1 MKKLISMI
9 IVLVIIAGALT
20 IGNCLGWGKGNG
32 NGSGDGT
39 GNGNGNG
46 NGTGQETVAAG
57 EDVSGSETEDKYCG
71 AIYAITVAENDY
83 FYDNNRM
90 ELDDIEKMLK
100 ESEGEKIVEIKED
113 KASIKAYNK
122 LVELLEGLKVDY
134 VEK

>member
-39 GNGNGNG
+39 GNV

-57 EDVSGSETEDKYCG
+57 EDVSGSETEDKYNG
-71 AIYAITVAENDY
+71 AVYAITVAENDY

-90 ELDDIEKMLK
+90 ALEDIEKMLK

-122 LVELLEGLKVDY
+122 LVELLEGLEVDY

>member
-32 NGSGDGT
+32 NGSGNGT
-39 GNGNGNG
+39 GNG

-57 EDVSGSETEDKYCG
+57 EDVSGSETEDKYNG
-71 AIYAITVAENDY
+71 AVYAITVAENDY

-90 ELDDIEKMLK
+90 ALDDIEKMLK

>member
-39 GNGNGNG
+39 GNGNG
-46 NGTGQETVAAG
+46 TGQETVAAG
-57 EDVSGSETEDKYCG
+57 EDVSGSETEDKYNG
-71 AIYAITVAENDY
+71 AVYAITVAENDY

-90 ELDDIEKMLK
+90 ALEDIEKMLK

>member
-39 GNGNGNG
+39 GNGNG
-46 NGTGQETVAAG
+46 TGQETVAAG
-57 EDVSGSETEDKYCG
+57 EDVSGSETEDKYNG
-71 AIYAITVAENDY
+71 AVYAITVAENDY

-90 ELDDIEKMLK
+90 ALEDIEKMLK
-100 ESEGEKIVEIKED
+100 ETKGEKIVEIKED

-122 LVELLEGLKVDY
+122 LVELLEELKVDY

>member
-39 GNGNGNG
+39 GNGNG
-46 NGTGQETVAAG
+46 TGQETVAAV
-57 EDVSGSETEDKYCG
+57 EDVSGSETEDKYNG
-71 AIYAITVAENDY
+71 AVYAITVAENDY

-90 ELDDIEKMLK
+90 ALEDIEKMLK
-100 ESEGEKIVEIKED
+100 ESKGEKIVEIKED

>member
-20 IGNCLGWGKGNG
+20 IGNCLGWGKGSG
-32 NGSGDGT
+32 NGSGD
-39 GNGNGNG
+39 GNGNG
-46 NGTGQETVAAG
+46 NGTGQETAATG
-57 EDVSGSETEDKYCG
+57 EDSTDKNVEDDYKG
-71 AIYAITVAENDY
+71 AVYAITVSENDY

>member
-9 IVLVIIAGALT
+9 IVLVIIAVALT

-39 GNGNGNG
+39 GNGNG
-46 NGTGQETVAAG
+46 TGQETVAAG
-57 EDVSGSETEDKYCG
+57 EDVSGSETEDKYNG
-71 AIYAITVAENDY
+71 AVYAITVSENDY

-90 ELDDIEKMLK
+90 ALEDIEKMLK

>member
-39 GNGNGNG
+39 GNGNG
-46 NGTGQETVAAG
+46 TGQETVAAG
-57 EDVSGSETEDKYCG
+57 EDVSGSETEDRYNG
-71 AIYAITVAENDY
+71 AVYAITVAENDY

-90 ELDDIEKMLK
+90 ALEDIEKMLK

>member
-1 MKKLISMI
+1 MKKLIGMI

-32 NGSGDGT
+32 NGSGDGS
-39 GNGNGNG
+39 GNG

-57 EDVSGSETEDKYCG
+57 EDVSGSETEDKYNG
-71 AIYAITVAENDY
+71 AVYAITVAENDY

-90 ELDDIEKMLK
+90 ALEDIEKMLK

-122 LVELLEGLKVDY
+122 LVELLEGLEVDY

>member
-39 GNGNGNG
+39 GNGNG
-46 NGTGQETVAAG
+46 TGQETVAAG
-57 EDVSGSETEDKYCG
+57 EDVSGSETEDKYNG
-71 AIYAITVAENDY
+71 AVYAITVAENDY

-90 ELDDIEKMLK
+90 ALEDIEKMLK

-122 LVELLEGLKVDY
+122 LVELLEGLEVDY

>member
-9 IVLVIIAGALT
+9 IVLVIIASALT

-39 GNGNGNG
+39 GNGNG
-46 NGTGQETVAAG
+46 TGQETVAAG
-57 EDVSGSETEDKYCG
+57 EDVSGSETEDKYNG
-71 AIYAITVAENDY
+71 AVYAITVAENDY

-90 ELDDIEKMLK
+90 ALEDIEKMLK

>member
-1 MKKLISMI
+1 MKKLISLI

-39 GNGNGNG
+39 GNGNG
-46 NGTGQETVAAG
+46 TGQETVAAV
-57 EDVSGSETEDKYCG
+57 EDVSGSETEDKYNG
-71 AIYAITVAENDY
+71 AVYAITVAENDY

-90 ELDDIEKMLK
+90 ALEDIEKMLK
-100 ESEGEKIVEIKED
+100 ESKGEKIVEIKED

>member
-9 IVLVIIAGALT
+9 IVLVIIAVALT

-39 GNGNGNG
+39 GNGNG
-46 NGTGQETVAAG
+46 TGQETVAAG
-57 EDVSGSETEDKYCG
+57 EDVSGSETEDKYNG
-71 AIYAITVAENDY
+71 AVYAITVAENDY

-90 ELDDIEKMLK
+90 ALEDIEKMLK

>member
-9 IVLVIIAGALT
+9 IVLVIIAVALT

-39 GNGNGNG
+39 GNGNG
-46 NGTGQETVAAG
+46 TGQETVAAG
-57 EDVSGSETEDKYCG
+57 EDVSGSETEDKYNG
-71 AIYAITVAENDY
+71 AVYAITVAENDY

-90 ELDDIEKMLK
+90 ALEDIEKMLK

-122 LVELLEGLKVDY
+122 LVELLEELEVDY